1 MCTLPVWRSNY
12 GPLKIQTMSPSYLPY
27 SPESS
32 RWRVGPH
39 AEASHR
45 LIVFGLRIARHFF
58 GVKQKA
64 DLDDITITHISISLQ
79 STDQPKR

>member
-1 MCTLPVWRSNY
+1 MCTPPRLADEFRTSQDPYDV
-12 GPLKIQTMSPSYLPY
+12 PHLPY
-27 SPESS
+27 LYLSPESS

-58 GVKQKA
+58 GEA
-64 DLDDITITHISISLQ
+64 DLEDLTITHISIY
-79 STDQPKR
+79 